1 VQIAILAVLRF
12 YKRWLSPVIPSGCRF
27 HPTCSVYMM
36 QAVERHGPLR
46 GVWFGLKRLGRCQ
59 PLCAGGNDP
68 VPQKAI

>member
-1 VQIAILAVLRF
+1 
-12 YKRWLSPVIPSGCRF
+12 
-27 HPTCSVYMM
+27 MM